1 MDAYEFLQEKSKAAC
16 DSDAVCHAVDGGKL
30 DSKALLAGPGSSTLS
45 VIDCEL
51 SGAGMNLGT
60 RCLLFDVTVTL
71 NEGEVP
77 GLLLESGEVS
87 VEFPLTER
95 TGEVFSGSVAV
106 PPEPLDGFQLYPTE
120 VKAGQALIQEPLG
133 NWNNVHML
141 LPVRLQKYLLTTPR
155 FEAGDLW
162 NGVLTT
168 QAEDIHLEG
177 AEGGNCAVKLRVYL
191 DGALAQA
198 EDSILYFVS
207 KEKCSTDCRSFV
219 L

>member
-51 SGAGMNLGT
+51 SGAGMDLGT
-60 RCLLFDVTVTL
+60 RCLLFGVTVTL

-95 TGEVFSGSVAV
+95 TGGVFSGSVAV

-198 EDSILYFVS
+198 EDSNLYFVS
-207 KEKCSTDCRSFV
+207 KEKCPTDCRSFV

>member
-1 MDAYEFLQEKSKAAC
+1 M
-16 DSDAVCHAVDGGKL
+16 
-30 DSKALLAGPGSSTLS
+30 
-45 VIDCEL
+45 
-51 SGAGMNLGT
+51 
-60 RCLLFDVTVTL
+60 
-71 NEGEVP
+71 
-77 GLLLESGEVS
+77 
-87 VEFPLTER
+87 
-95 TGEVFSGSVAV
+95 AV

-198 EDSILYFVS
+198 EDSNLYFVS

>member
-1 MDAYEFLQEKSKAAC
+1 MD
-16 DSDAVCHAVDGGKL
+16 
-30 DSKALLAGPGSSTLS
+30 
-45 VIDCEL
+45 
-51 SGAGMNLGT
+51 LGT

-95 TGEVFSGSVAV
+95 TGGVFSGSVAV

-120 VKAGQALIQEPLG
+120 AKAGQALIQEPLG

-198 EDSILYFVS
+198 EDSNLYFVS